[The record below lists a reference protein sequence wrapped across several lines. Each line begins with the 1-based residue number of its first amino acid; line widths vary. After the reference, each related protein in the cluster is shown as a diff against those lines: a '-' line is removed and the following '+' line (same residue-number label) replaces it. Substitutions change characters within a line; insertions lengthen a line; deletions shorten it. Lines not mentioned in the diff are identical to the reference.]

1 MATEQPELRPK
12 KVDLDLLP
20 DEYKPRKVSKL
31 TTVLV
36 IVVILMVCLAG
47 LLIYLKTDADSKN
60 SSLEGELAT
69 VTSEYQKTVNLVNEG
84 KALQTQIDA
93 AESKLEAIEQDYLI
107 YQENLILWSVII
119 KEIDDAIPGTTRL
132 SLKSITQS
140 GVSITLLGTADE
152 DSYIWN
158 YATNLEEKEYF
169 WDVTPTSIV
178 STGASSSFT
187 ITMKYGS
194 GGGQ

>member
-1 MATEQPELRPK
+1 MTTEQPELRPK
-12 KVDLDLLP
+12 KIDLDLLP
-20 DEYKPRKVSKL
+20 DEYKPRKVSRL

-36 IVVILMVCLAG
+36 IVVVLMVCLAG
-47 LLIYLKTDADSKN
+47 LLVFLKTNVDGKIE
-60 SSLEGELAT
+60 SLEDELVT
-69 VTSEYQKTVNLVNEG
+69 VTADYNGAVKLVKDG
-84 KALQTQIDA
+84 KALQDQIDT
-93 AESKLEAIEQDYLI
+93 AESKLEAIKQDYEI
-107 YQENLILWSVII
+107 YKADMVWSVII
-119 KEIDDAIPGTTRL
+119 KEIDDAIPGTRLRL
-132 SLKSITQS
+132 SSITQS
-140 GVSITLLGTADE
+140 GTSISLVGTTNE

>member
-1 MATEQPELRPK
+1 MTTEQPELRPK
-12 KVDLDLLP
+12 KIDLDLLP

-31 TTVLV
+31 STVLV
-36 IVVILMVCLAG
+36 IVVILMACLAG
-47 LLIYLKTDADSKN
+47 LLFFLKTNVDGKIE
-60 SSLEGELAT
+60 SLEDELVT
-69 VTSEYQKTVNLVNEG
+69 VTADYNGAVKLVKDG
-84 KALQTQIDA
+84 KALQDQIDA
-93 AESKLEAIEQDYLI
+93 AESKLEAIEEDYVIYKADLI
-107 YQENLILWSVII
+107 VWSVII
-119 KEIDDAIPGTTRL
+119 KEIDDAIPGTRL

-140 GVSITLLGTADE
+140 GSSITLQGTANE

>member
-1 MATEQPELRPK
+1 MTTEQPELRPK
-12 KVDLDLLP
+12 KVDVDLLP
-20 DEYKPRKVSKL
+20 DEYKPRKVSRL

-36 IVVILMVCLAG
+36 GVVVVMACLAG
-47 LLIYLKTDADSKN
+47 LLVFLKTNTDGKIE
-60 SSLEGELAT
+60 SLEDELAI
-69 VTSEYQKTVNLVNEG
+69 VTADYQSTAKLVKEG
-84 KALQTQIDA
+84 KSLQDQINA
-93 AESKLEAIEQDYLI
+93 AESKLEAIEEDYAI
-107 YQENLILWSVII
+107 YQEDLIVWSVII
-119 KEIDDAIPGTTRL
+119 REIDDAIPGTRL
-132 SLKSITQS
+132 SLKSIMQS
-140 GVSITLLGTADE
+140 GSSMTLQGTANE

-178 STGASSSFT
+178 ESGGSSSFT

>member
-1 MATEQPELRPK
+1 MTTEQPELRPK
-12 KVDLDLLP
+12 KIDLDLLP
-20 DEYKPRKVSKL
+20 DEYKPRKVSRV

-36 IVVILMVCLAG
+36 IVVVVMVCLAG
-47 LLIYLKTDADSKN
+47 LLIFLKTNADSQVD
-60 SSLEGELAT
+60 SLEDELVT
-69 VTSEYQKTVNLVNEG
+69 VTADYNGAVKLVKDG
-84 KALQTQIDA
+84 KALQDQIDA
-93 AESKLEAIEQDYLI
+93 AESKLEAIEQDYETYKAYLV
-107 YQENLILWSVII
+107 WSVII
-119 KEIDDAIPGTTRL
+119 KEIDDAIPGTRLRL
-132 SLKSITQS
+132 SSITQS
-140 GVSITLLGTADE
+140 GTSISLVGTANE
-152 DSYIWN
+152 ASYIWN

>member
-1 MATEQPELRPK
+1 MTTEQPELRPK
-12 KVDLDLLP
+12 KIDLDLLP
-20 DEYKPRKVSKL
+20 DEYKPRKVSRV
-31 TTVLV
+31 TTVLA
-36 IVVILMVCLAG
+36 IVVVVMVCLAG
-47 LLIYLKTDADSKN
+47 LLFFLKSNADGKIE
-60 SSLEGELAT
+60 SLEDELVT
-69 VTSEYQKTVNLVNEG
+69 VTADYNGAVKLVKEG
-84 KALQTQIDA
+84 KALQDQIDA
-93 AESKLEAIEQDYLI
+93 AESKLEGIEEDYVIYKEDLI
-107 YQENLILWSVII
+107 VWSVII
-119 KEIDDAIPGTTRL
+119 KEIDDAIPGTRL
-132 SLKSITQS
+132 SLKSITQN
-140 GVSITLLGTADE
+140 GASITLEGTANE

>member
-1 MATEQPELRPK
+1 MTTEQPELRPK
-12 KVDLDLLP
+12 KIDLDLLP
-20 DEYKPRKVSKL
+20 DEYKPRKVSRL

-36 IVVILMVCLAG
+36 IVVVVMVCLAG
-47 LLIYLKTDADSKN
+47 LLFFLKSNADGKIE
-60 SSLEGELAT
+60 SLEDELVT
-69 VTSEYQKTVNLVNEG
+69 VTADYNGAVKLVKEG
-84 KALQTQIDA
+84 KALQDQIDA
-93 AESKLEAIEQDYLI
+93 AESKLEAIEEDYVIYKEDLI
-107 YQENLILWSVII
+107 VWSVII
-119 KEIDDAIPGTTRL
+119 KEIDDAIPGTRL

-140 GVSITLLGTADE
+140 GSSITLQGSANE

>member
-1 MATEQPELRPK
+1 MVTEQPELRPK

-36 IVVILMVCLAG
+36 ILVVLMVCLAG
-47 LLIYLKTDADSKN
+47 LLIFLKTDVDGKN

-84 KALQTQIDA
+84 KALQAQIDA

>member
-1 MATEQPELRPK
+1 MTTEQPELRPK
-12 KVDLDLLP
+12 KIDLDLLP
-20 DEYKPRKVSKL
+20 DEYKPRKVSRV
-31 TTVLV
+31 TTVLA
-36 IVVILMVCLAG
+36 IVVVVMVCLAG
-47 LLIYLKTDADSKN
+47 LLFFLKSNADGKIE
-60 SSLEGELAT
+60 SLEDELVT
-69 VTSEYQKTVNLVNEG
+69 VTADYNGAVKLVKDG
-84 KALQTQIDA
+84 KALQGQIDA
-93 AESKLEAIEQDYLI
+93 AEGKLEAIEEDYVIYKEDLI
-107 YQENLILWSVII
+107 VWSVII
-119 KEIDDAIPGTTRL
+119 KEIDDAIPGTRL
-132 SLKSITQS
+132 SLKSITQGGS
-140 GVSITLLGTADE
+140 SITLQGSANE

>member
-1 MATEQPELRPK
+1 MTTEQPELRPK
-12 KVDLDLLP
+12 KIDLDLLP
-20 DEYKPRKVSKL
+20 DEYKPHKASKL

-36 IVVILMVCLAG
+36 ILVVLMVCLAG
-47 LLIYLKTDADSKN
+47 LLFFLKSNVDGKIE
-60 SSLEGELAT
+60 SLEDELVT
-69 VTSEYQKTVNLVNEG
+69 VTADYNGAVKLVKDG
-84 KALQTQIDA
+84 KALQGQIDA
-93 AESKLEAIEQDYLI
+93 AESKLEGIEEDYVIYKEGLI
-107 YQENLILWSVII
+107 VWSVII
-119 KEIDDAIPGTTRL
+119 KEIDDAIPGTRL

-140 GVSITLLGTADE
+140 GSSLTLQGTASE

-169 WDVTPTSIV
+169 WDVTPTSIGK
-178 STGASSSFT
+178 TGSSSSFT

>member
-1 MATEQPELRPK
+1 MTTEQPELRPK
-12 KVDLDLLP
+12 KIDLDLLP
-20 DEYKPRKVSKL
+20 DEYKPRKVSKV

-36 IVVILMVCLAG
+36 TLVVLMVCLAG
-47 LLIYLKTDADSKN
+47 LLIFLKTNIDGKIG
-60 SSLEGELAT
+60 SLEDELFT
-69 VTSEYQKTVNLVNEG
+69 VKADYNDAVKLVKDG
-84 KALQTQIDA
+84 KALQVQIDA
-93 AESKLEAIEQDYLI
+93 AESKLEAIEEDYEI
-107 YQENLILWSVII
+107 YQEDLIVWSVII
-119 KEIDDAIPGTTRL
+119 KEIDDAIPGTRLRL
-132 SLKSITQS
+132 SSITQS
-140 GVSITLLGTADE
+140 GSSLTLQGTANE

>member
-1 MATEQPELRPK
+1 MTTEQPELRPK
-12 KVDLDLLP
+12 KIDLDLLP

-36 IVVILMVCLAG
+36 IVVVVMVCLAG
-47 LLIYLKTDADSKN
+47 LLIFLKTNADSQVD
-60 SSLEGELAT
+60 SLEDELVT
-69 VTSEYQKTVNLVNEG
+69 VTADYNGAVKLVKDG
-84 KALQTQIDA
+84 KALQDQIDA
-93 AESKLEAIEQDYLI
+93 GESKLEAIEQDYVIYKEDLI
-107 YQENLILWSVII
+107 VWSVII
-119 KEIDDAIPGTTRL
+119 KEIDDAIPGTRL

-140 GVSITLLGTADE
+140 GASITLQGTANE

-169 WDVTPTSIV
+169 GNVTPTSIV

-187 ITMKYGS
+187 ITMDYGS

>member
-1 MATEQPELRPK
+1 MVTEQPELRPK

-36 IVVILMVCLAG
+36 IVVVLMVCLAG
-47 LLIYLKTDADSKN
+47 LLIFLKTDVDSKN

-93 AESKLEAIEQDYLI
+93 AESKLEAIEQDYLT

-119 KEIDDAIPGTTRL
+119 KEIDDAIPGTRL

-140 GVSITLLGTADE
+140 GSSITLLGTANE

-187 ITMKYGS
+187 ITMKYGN

>member
-1 MATEQPELRPK
+1 MVTEQPELRPK

-36 IVVILMVCLAG
+36 ILVVLMVCLAG
-47 LLIYLKTDADSKN
+47 LLIYLKTDVDSKN

-69 VTSEYQKTVNLVNEG
+69 VTSEYQKTVNLGNEG
-84 KALQTQIDA
+84 KALQGEIDA
-93 AESKLEAIEQDYLI
+93 AESKLEAIEQDYQI
-107 YQENLILWSVII
+107 YQEELILWSVII

>member
-1 MATEQPELRPK
+1 MTTEQPELRPK
-12 KVDLDLLP
+12 KIDLDLLP

-36 IVVILMVCLAG
+36 IVVVVMVCLVG
-47 LLIYLKTDADSKN
+47 LLFFLKSNADGKIE
-60 SSLEGELAT
+60 SLEDELVT
-69 VTSEYQKTVNLVNEG
+69 VTADYNGAVKWVKDG
-84 KALQTQIDA
+84 KALQAQIDA
-93 AESKLEAIEQDYLI
+93 AEGKLEAIEEDYVIYKEDLI
-107 YQENLILWSVII
+107 VWSVII
-119 KEIDDAIPGTTRL
+119 KEIDDAIPGTRL

-140 GVSITLLGTADE
+140 GPSITLQGSANE

-169 WDVTPTSIV
+169 WDVTPTSIA

>member
-1 MATEQPELRPK
+1 MVTEQPELRPK

-36 IVVILMVCLAG
+36 ILVVLMVCLAG
-47 LLIYLKTDADSKN
+47 LLIYLKTDVDSKN

-84 KALQTQIDA
+84 KALQGEIDA
-93 AESKLEAIEQDYLI
+93 AESTLEAIEEDYAI
-107 YQENLILWSVII
+107 YQEDLILWSVII
-119 KEIDDAIPGTTRL
+119 KEIDDAIPGTRL

-140 GVSITLLGTADE
+140 GSSITLQGTANE
-152 DSYIWN
+152 DNFIWN

-169 WDVTPTSIV
+169 WDVTVKSIV

-187 ITMKYGS
+187 ITMKYGN

>member
-1 MATEQPELRPK
+1 MTTEQSELRPK
-12 KVDLDLLP
+12 KIDMDLLP
-20 DEYKPRKVSKL
+20 DEYKPRKVSRL

-36 IVVILMVCLAG
+36 ILVVLMVCLAG
-47 LLIYLKTDADSKN
+47 LLFFLKSNVDGKIE
-60 SSLEGELAT
+60 SLEDELVT
-69 VTSEYQKTVNLVNEG
+69 VTADYQSTVKLVKEG
-84 KALQTQIDA
+84 KSLQDQIDA
-93 AESKLEAIEQDYLI
+93 AESKLAAIEEDYAI
-107 YQENLILWSVII
+107 YQENVIVWSVII
-119 KEIDDAIPGTTRL
+119 KEIDDAIPGTRL
-132 SLKSITQS
+132 SLKSIDQS
-140 GVSITLLGTADE
+140 GASITLKGTANE

>member
-1 MATEQPELRPK
+1 MTTEQPELRPK
-12 KVDLDLLP
+12 KVDVDLLP
-20 DEYKPRKVSKL
+20 DEYKPRKVSRL

-36 IVVILMVCLAG
+36 GVVVVMACLAG
-47 LLIYLKTDADSKN
+47 LLVFLKTNTDGKIE
-60 SSLEGELAT
+60 SLDDELAT
-69 VTSEYQKTVNLVNEG
+69 VTADYQSTAKLVKEG
-84 KALQTQIDA
+84 KSLQGQIDA
-93 AESKLEAIEQDYLI
+93 AESKLEAIEEDYAI
-107 YQENLILWSVII
+107 YQEDLIVWSVII
-119 KEIDDAIPGTTRL
+119 REIDDAIPGTRL
-132 SLKSITQS
+132 TLKSITQS
-140 GVSITLLGTADE
+140 GSSITLQGTANE
-152 DSYIWN
+152 DSYVWN

>member
-1 MATEQPELRPK
+1 MTTEQPELRPK
-12 KVDLDLLP
+12 TIDLDLLP
-20 DEYKPRKVSKL
+20 DEYKPRKVSRL

-36 IVVILMVCLAG
+36 ILVVLMVCLAG
-47 LLIYLKTDADSKN
+47 LLIYLKTDVDSKN

-84 KALQTQIDA
+84 KAIQAQIDA

-107 YQENLILWSVII
+107 YQEQLIVWSIII
-119 KEIDDAIPGTTRL
+119 KEIDDAIPGTRL
-132 SLKSITQS
+132 TLKSITQS
-140 GVSITLLGTADE
+140 GSSITLQGTANE
-152 DSYIWN
+152 DRYIHD
-158 YATNLEEKEYF
+158 YAINLEEKENF
-169 WDVTPTSIV
+169 WDVTPTSF
-178 STGASSSFT
+178 SATGSFT

>member
-1 MATEQPELRPK
+1 MTTEQPELRPK
-12 KVDLDLLP
+12 KIDLDLLP

-36 IVVILMVCLAG
+36 IVVVVMVCLAG
-47 LLIYLKTDADSKN
+47 LLFFLKSNADGKIE
-60 SSLEGELAT
+60 SLEDELVT
-69 VTSEYQKTVNLVNEG
+69 VTADYNGAVKLVKDG
-84 KALQTQIDA
+84 KALQDQIDA
-93 AESKLEAIEQDYLI
+93 AESKLEAIEEDYVIYKADLI
-107 YQENLILWSVII
+107 VWSVII
-119 KEIDDAIPGTTRL
+119 KEIDDAIPGTRL

-140 GVSITLLGTADE
+140 GSSITLQGTANE
-152 DSYIWN
+152 DRYIYD

>member
-1 MATEQPELRPK
+1 MTTEQPELRPK
-12 KVDLDLLP
+12 KIDLDLLP

-47 LLIYLKTDADSKN
+47 LLVFLKTNADSQVD
-60 SSLEGELAT
+60 SLEDELVT
-69 VTSEYQKTVNLVNEG
+69 VTADYNNAVKLVKDG
-84 KALQTQIDA
+84 KALQDQIDA
-93 AESKLEAIEQDYLI
+93 AESKLEAIEQDYETYKADLV
-107 YQENLILWSVII
+107 WSVII
-119 KEIDDAIPGTTRL
+119 KEIDDAIPGTRLRL
-132 SLKSITQS
+132 SSITQS
-140 GVSITLLGTADE
+140 GTSISLVGTANE

>member
-1 MATEQPELRPK
+1 MTTEQPELRPK
-12 KVDLDLLP
+12 KIDLDLLP

-31 TTVLV
+31 STVLV
-36 IVVILMVCLAG
+36 IVVILMACLAG
-47 LLIYLKTDADSKN
+47 LLFFLKTNVDGKID
-60 SSLEGELAT
+60 SLEDELVT
-69 VTSEYQKTVNLVNEG
+69 VTADYNGAVKLVKDG
-84 KALQTQIDA
+84 KALQDQIDA
-93 AESKLEAIEQDYLI
+93 AESKLEAIEEDYVIYKADLI
-107 YQENLILWSVII
+107 VWSVII
-119 KEIDDAIPGTTRL
+119 KEIDDAIPGTRL

-140 GVSITLLGTADE
+140 GSSITLQGTANE

>member
-1 MATEQPELRPK
+1 MTTEQPELRPK
-12 KVDLDLLP
+12 KIDLDLLP
-20 DEYKPRKVSKL
+20 DEYKPRKVSKV

-36 IVVILMVCLAG
+36 IVVVVMVCLAG
-47 LLIYLKTDADSKN
+47 LLFFLKTNVDGKIE
-60 SSLEGELAT
+60 SLEDELVT
-69 VTSEYQKTVNLVNEG
+69 VTADYNGAVKLVKDG
-84 KALQTQIDA
+84 KALQDQIDA
-93 AESKLEAIEQDYLI
+93 AESKLEAIEEDYVIYKADLI
-107 YQENLILWSVII
+107 VWSVIV
-119 KEIDDAIPGTTRL
+119 KEIDDAIPGTRL

-140 GVSITLLGTADE
+140 GSSITLQGTANE

>member
-1 MATEQPELRPK
+1 MTTEQPELRPK
-12 KVDLDLLP
+12 KVDVDLLP
-20 DEYKPRKVSKL
+20 DEYKPRKVSRL

-36 IVVILMVCLAG
+36 GVVVVMACLAG
-47 LLIYLKTDADSKN
+47 LLVFLKTNTDGKIE
-60 SSLEGELAT
+60 SLDDELAT
-69 VTSEYQKTVNLVNEG
+69 VTADYQSTAKLVKEG
-84 KALQTQIDA
+84 KSLQDQINA
-93 AESKLEAIEQDYLI
+93 AESKLEAIEEDYAI
-107 YQENLILWSVII
+107 YQEDLIVWSVII
-119 KEIDDAIPGTTRL
+119 REIDDAIPGTRL
-132 SLKSITQS
+132 TLKSITQS
-140 GVSITLLGTADE
+140 GSSITLQGTANE
-152 DSYIWN
+152 DSYVWN